1 MRVKYY
7 FRKNEIDFYKW
18 CRIIPRCKYI
28 VKSFSYYSPEMARSR
43 INEYEEARRIV
54 YQYKVLVA
62 TLNDEQREL
71 LKDYYIPHKIAPWD
85 KHCLFKEIYSNWL
98 EIVFPN
104 GDDLLKRLDK
114 VKTATIIKQ
123 LRIQSGYNKEEVSGL
138 IGISPAS
145 LRHYEEGK
153 ILVPLDVLFLMFQIY
168 GVTIEKLS
176 LLYENSKK

>member
-1 MRVKYY
+1 MKVKYY

-28 VKSFSYYSPEMARSR
+28 VKSFSYYSPEMAKSR
-43 INEYEEARRIV
+43 IDEYEEARRIL

-62 TLNDEQREL
+62 TLNNEQREL
-71 LKDYYIPHKIAPWD
+71 LKNYYIPHKIAPWD
-85 KHCLFKEIYSNWL
+85 KHCLFKEIYSNLL

-123 LRIQSGYNKEEVSGL
+123 LRIQSGYNKEE
-138 IGISPAS
+138 
-145 LRHYEEGK
+145 GK
-153 ILVPLDVLFLMFQIY
+153 ILVPLDMLFLMLQIY
-168 GVTIEKLS
+168 GVTIKILS

>member
-1 MRVKYY
+1 ME
-7 FRKNEIDFYKW
+7 N
-18 CRIIPRCKYI
+18 
-28 VKSFSYYSPEMARSR
+28 
-43 INEYEEARRIV
+43 
-54 YQYKVLVA
+54 
-62 TLNDEQREL
+62 L
-71 LKDYYIPHKIAPWD
+71 LP
-85 KHCLFKEIYSNWL
+85 
-98 EIVFPN
+98 VQ
-104 GDDLLKRLDK
+104 
-114 VKTATIIKQ
+114 TIQNANILKQ

>member
-43 INEYEEARRIV
+43 INEYEEARRIL

-62 TLNDEQREL
+62 TLNNEQREL
-71 LKDYYIPHKIAPWD
+71 LKNYYIPHKIAPWD
-85 KHCLFKEIYSNWL
+85 KHYLFKEIYINWL

-104 GDDLLKRLDK
+104 GDDCLKRLDK
-114 VKTATIIKQ
+114 NKVAERLKQ
-123 LRIQSGYNKEEVSGL
+123 LRIGSNNNKEEVAGL
-138 IGISPAS
+138 IGISSAT
-145 LRHYEEGK
+145 LRSYENGDV
-153 ILVPLDVLFLMFQIY
+153 LVPLDVLYLLLQIY
-168 GVTIEKLS
+168 GIDIDCFDI
-176 LLYENSKK
+176 LLDF

>member
-1 MRVKYY
+1 MKVKYY

-85 KHCLFKEIYSNWL
+85 KHYLFKEIYSNWL

-104 GDDLLKRLDK
+104 GYDRLKRFDK
-114 VKTATIIKQ
+114 NKVAKRIKQ
-123 LRIQSGYNKEEVSGL
+123 LRIESNYNKEEVAGL
-138 IGISPAS
+138 VGISSAT
-145 LRHYEEGK
+145 LRSYENGK
-153 ILVPLDVLFLMFQIY
+153 TLIPIDKLFLLCQIY
-168 GVTIEKLS
+168 DTNVNDTLS
-176 LLYENSKK
+176 

>member
-1 MRVKYY
+1 
-7 FRKNEIDFYKW
+7 
-18 CRIIPRCKYI
+18 
-28 VKSFSYYSPEMARSR
+28 VKSFSHYSPEMAKSR
-43 INEYEEARRIV
+43 IDEYEEAKRIL

-71 LKDYYIPHKIAPWD
+71 LKDYYIPRKIAPWD
-85 KHCLFKEIYSNWL
+85 KHYLFKEIYINWL

-138 IGISPAS
+138 IGISSAS

-176 LLYENSKK
+176 LLHENSKK